1 MFARQR
7 KMRGNSS
14 PSSVGDDDLID
25 LVWDAMRDNEVYTP
39 RDLANRLDEPV
50 FAIVRV
56 LGFLTRFGFAERVTG
71 QELIFR
77 KVSSAPAPG
86 DALEILTMLLEQP
99 SESDARSVARLPR
112 PKSQL
117 NLP

>member
-7 KMRGNSS
+7 KNRGTSS
-14 PSSVGDDDLID
+14 PSLVGDDLID

-99 SESDARSVARLPR
+99 SESDARSVIRLPR

>member
-7 KMRGNSS
+7 KNRGTSS
-14 PSSVGDDDLID
+14 QTLVGDDLID

-99 SESDARSVARLPR
+99 SESDARSVVRLPGR
-112 PKSQL
+112 RAS
-117 NLP
+117 